1 MPGTIL
7 RDTIDGQAAKPAP
20 PGTAGTRNLSDY
32 QAQTKKVFETSEP
45 KT

>member
-32 QAQTKKVFETSEP
+32 QAQIKKVFETSEP